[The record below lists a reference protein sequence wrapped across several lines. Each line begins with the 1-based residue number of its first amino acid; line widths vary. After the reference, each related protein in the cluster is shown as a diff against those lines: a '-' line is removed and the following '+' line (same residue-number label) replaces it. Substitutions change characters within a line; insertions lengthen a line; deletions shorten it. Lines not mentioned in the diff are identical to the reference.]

1 MRSAGIVSSCKLL
14 MSRESTPD
22 TVRSLA
28 GSMITLLTNYPV
40 ASEITGGNF
49 ICSIILFLDVNSGSY
64 GHVNIVMPRPSRV
77 YGNEIYTN

>member
-1 MRSAGIVSSCKLL
+1 

-28 GSMITLLTNYPV
+28 GSMITLLTNYPI
-40 ASEITGGNF
+40 ASEITGIKCKIEIQCF
-49 ICSIILFLDVNSGSY
+49 ILDVNSGSY

-77 YGNEIYTN
+77 YANERYTI